1 MKYHPILKNFKNFF
15 IYKGFWVL
23 LSSVGFL
30 ILYFS
35 SEENIYFSLI
45 DSFLFNL
52 LLAVFGIFIWFPVR
66 YISIEK
72 DSIRSIILNHTIGSI
87 LSTVLWIF
95 IGYQIISMFAGYK
108 EVYHHFFV
116 NTLSWRFITGLLFY
130 FSIVSIYYTIIY
142 YENYKYRLHAE
153 SELKNLIS
161 EAELRNL
168 KFQINPHFIFNSLN
182 SISALTTIAPEKA
195 KDMIIKLS
203 GFLRYTLANNEK
215 KTNTLK
221 EEIENIRL
229 YLEIEKIRFENKF
242 IFNEILDEGIED
254 IKLPSMLLQPLAE
267 NAIKYGVYD
276 SLEITE
282 INLICKRTEN
292 YLKIIFENTFEN
304 NSVIPKGAGVG
315 LENIKNRLKLFYG
328 EENLF
333 DIKKSEGKFIV
344 TIYIPTE

>member
-1 MKYHPILKNFKNFF
+1 MKFHPILKNLKNFF
-15 IYKGFWVL
+15 IYKGFWIL
-23 LSSVGFL
+23 ISSVGFL

-35 SEENIYFSLI
+35 TEENFYFTLI

-52 LLAVFGIFIWFPVR
+52 LLAVFGIFVWFPVR

-72 DSIRSIILNHTIGSI
+72 DSIKSIILNHTIGSI
-87 LSTVLWIF
+87 ITTVLWIF

-108 EVYHHFFV
+108 ELYHNFFIE
-116 NTLSWRFITGLLFY
+116 TLSWRFITGLLFY

-142 YENYKYRLHAE
+142 YENYKYRLQAE
-153 SELKNLIS
+153 SQLKNLIS

-182 SISALTTIAPEKA
+182 SISALTTLAPEKA
-195 KDMIIKLS
+195 KEMIIKLS
-203 GFLRYTLANNEK
+203 GFLRYTLVNNEK
-215 KTNTLK
+215 KTNSLK

-242 IFNEILDEGIED
+242 IFNENLEEGINE

-276 SLEITE
+276 ALGITE
-282 INLICKRTEN
+282 INLICKKTEN
-292 YLKIIFENTFEN
+292 FLKIVFENTFEKN
-304 NSVIPKGAGVG
+304 TSPSNGAGVG

-328 EENLF
+328 KDNLF
-333 DIKKSEGKFIV
+333 DIKKSESKFIV
-344 TIYIPTE
+344 TIYIPIE